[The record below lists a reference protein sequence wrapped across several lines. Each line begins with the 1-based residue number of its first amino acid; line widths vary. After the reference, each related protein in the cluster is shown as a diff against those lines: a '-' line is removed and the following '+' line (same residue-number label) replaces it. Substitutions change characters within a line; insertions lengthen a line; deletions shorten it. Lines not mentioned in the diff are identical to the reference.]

1 MVDEIREAKYSQSID
16 FLEQPEQQK
25 HKKQQHTEHQYPK
38 EPHRQ
43 TMTQRSQSTAQHVSP
58 NYLSTDTFDFEFDM
72 GRESI
77 HNHMTVST
85 PQYFMGYCYYCD
97 CPQHS
102 QNYCPLRY
110 CYFCETY
117 GHSSRVCSKKQ
128 NFAHHSHS
136 TQYSNFTQ
144 QSHGAQ
150 QSHSQY
156 YSHYS
161 NSSNFSKHW
170 KKSRRVFKIP
180 FGSTWKDD
188 TGGIMKNESWRKKDR
203 PVAQILFDFDNK

>member
-1 MVDEIREAKYSQSID
+1 MVDEIREKKYSQSID
-16 FLEQPEQQK
+16 FLEQQK
-25 HKKQQHTEHQYPK
+25 DQTQQHRNQQPTKY
-38 EPHRQ
+38 
-43 TMTQRSQSTAQHVSP
+43 SQSITHNTVP
-58 NYLSTDTFDFEFDM
+58 NYLSTDTFDFEFNM

-77 HNHMTVST
+77 NNHMTVST
-85 PQYFMGYCYYCD
+85 PQYFLGYCYYCD

-110 CYFCETY
+110 CYFCEVY
-117 GHSSRVCSKKQ
+117 GHSSRVCLKKQ
-128 NFAHHSHS
+128 YH
-136 TQYSNFTQ
+136 TQ
-144 QSHGAQ
+144 QSQ
-150 QSHSQY
+150 TQCYPQY
-156 YSHYS
+156 SYSYS
-161 NSSNFSKHW
+161 KNFSKHW